1 MTTTQAPER
10 FDPALRNM
18 CVVVVLGAIMTV
30 IDTTIVTIAVHVLGR
45 ELDTSLSTIQWV
57 VTGYLLALSMTI
69 PVTGWAV
76 QRFGART
83 VWITS
88 LVLFIAGSALC
99 GAAWS
104 AGSLIAFRVLQGVGG
119 GLLMPA
125 GQTMLARQ
133 AGPRRLART
142 MAVVSIPAM
151 LAPALGPVLGGL
163 LLEHLSWRWMF
174 VINVPVCAAALLL
187 AARLLP
193 ADTGRQPDTELD
205 VRGLIM
211 LSPGLAALIYALAQA
226 SEGGAPGE
234 PRVLIGLVAGVVLL
248 AAFAGH
254 ALRRADRALVDLRL
268 FADRAFATSVV
279 VLFCYSVAMFGALIL
294 VPLYVQIVRGGDTFD
309 AGLLVAP
316 LGAGAAVTAV
326 LVGRITAR
334 FGSRKPSVAGILAV
348 LAGLLV
354 YTQVDAETAWL
365 LLAAATFVMGLGH
378 GVVTPLVMAGA
389 YRDLPKA
396 AIPGATVAATI
407 MVRVG
412 SALGAA
418 ILAVVLQILMRH
430 AVSVPTGAGGT
441 ALAPAFAHS
450 FWWAFGIAAIT
461 LLPALLIRDR

>member
-18 CVVVVLGAIMTV
+18 SVVVALGAIMTV
-30 IDTTIVTIAVHVLGR
+30 IDTTIVNVAVHVLGR
-45 ELDTSLSTIQWV
+45 DLDTSLSTIQWV
-57 VTGYLLALSMTI
+57 LTGYLLALSMTI

-88 LVLFIAGSALC
+88 LVLFIAGSVLC

-104 AGSLIAFRVLQGVGG
+104 AGSLIAFRALQGVGG

-133 AGPRRLART
+133 AGPRRMART

-174 VINVPVCAAALLL
+174 FINVPVCAAALLL
-187 AARLLP
+187 AIRLLP
-193 ADTGRQPDTELD
+193 ADTGRQPDTGLD
-205 VRGLIM
+205 VLGLIM
-211 LSPGLAALIYALAQA
+211 LSPGLAALVYALAQA

-234 PRVLIGLVAGVVLL
+234 PRVLVGLVAGVVLL

-268 FADRAFATSVV
+268 FADRAFATSVGA
-279 VLFCYSVAMFGALIL
+279 LFCYSVAMFGALIL
-294 VPLYVQIVRGGDTFD
+294 VPLYVQIVRGGDTLD

-316 LGAGAAVTAV
+316 LGAGAIVTAV
-326 LVGRITAR
+326 LVGRITGR
-334 FGSRKPSVAGILAV
+334 YGTRNPSVAGILAV
-348 LAGLLV
+348 LAGLLL
-354 YTQVDAETAWL
+354 YTQVDAETGWPVL
-365 LLAAATFVMGLGH
+365 VAAMFVMGLGH
-378 GVVTPLVMAGA
+378 GLVTPLVMAGA
-389 YRDLPKA
+389 YRDLPKV
-396 AIPGATVAATI
+396 AIPGATIAATI
-407 MVRVG
+407 MIRVG

-418 ILAVVLQILMRH
+418 ILAVVLQILIRH
-430 AVSVPTGAGGT
+430 AGSVPTTGA

-461 LLPALLIRDR
+461 LVPALLVRDR

>member
-18 CVVVVLGAIMTV
+18 SVVVALGAIMTV
-30 IDTTIVTIAVHVLGR
+30 IDTTIVNVAVHVLGR
-45 ELDTSLSTIQWV
+45 DLDTSLSTIQWV
-57 VTGYLLALSMTI
+57 LTGYLLALSMTI

-88 LVLFIAGSALC
+88 LVLFIAGSVLC

-104 AGSLIAFRVLQGVGG
+104 AGSLIAFRALQGVGG

-133 AGPRRLART
+133 AGPLRMART

-174 VINVPVCAAALLL
+174 FINVPVCAAALFL
-187 AARLLP
+187 AIRLLP
-193 ADTGRQPDTELD
+193 ADTGRQPDTGLD
-205 VRGLIM
+205 VLGLIM
-211 LSPGLAALIYALAQA
+211 LSPGLAALVYALAQA

-234 PRVLIGLVAGVVLL
+234 PRVLVGLVVGVVLL

-268 FADRAFATSVV
+268 FADRAFATSVGA
-279 VLFCYSVAMFGALIL
+279 LFCYSVAMFGALIL
-294 VPLYVQIVRGGDTFD
+294 VPLYVQIVRGGDTLD

-316 LGAGAAVTAV
+316 LGAGAIVTAV
-326 LVGRITAR
+326 LVGRITGR
-334 FGSRKPSVAGILAV
+334 YGTRNPSVAGILAV
-348 LAGLLV
+348 LAGLLL
-354 YTQVDAETAWL
+354 YTQVDAETGWPVL
-365 LLAAATFVMGLGH
+365 VAAMFVMGLGH
-378 GVVTPLVMAGA
+378 GLVTPLVMAGA
-389 YRDLPKA
+389 YRDLPKV
-396 AIPGATVAATI
+396 AIAGATIAATI
-407 MVRVG
+407 VIRVG

-418 ILAVVLQILMRH
+418 ILAVVLQILIRR
-430 AVSVPTGAGGT
+430 AGSVPTIGA

-461 LLPALLIRDR
+461 LVPALLVRDR

>member
-30 IDTTIVTIAVHVLGR
+30 IDTTIVNVAVHVLGR

-57 VTGYLLALSMTI
+57 LTGYLLALSMTI

-133 AGPRRLART
+133 AGPERLART

-187 AARLLP
+187 AVSPAAR
-193 ADTGRQPDTELD
+193 
-205 VRGLIM
+205 
-211 LSPGLAALIYALAQA
+211 
-226 SEGGAPGE
+226 
-234 PRVLIGLVAGVVLL
+234 
-248 AAFAGH
+248 
-254 ALRRADRALVDLRL
+254 
-268 FADRAFATSVV
+268 
-279 VLFCYSVAMFGALIL
+279 
-294 VPLYVQIVRGGDTFD
+294 
-309 AGLLVAP
+309 
-316 LGAGAAVTAV
+316 
-326 LVGRITAR
+326 
-334 FGSRKPSVAGILAV
+334 
-348 LAGLLV
+348 
-354 YTQVDAETAWL
+354 
-365 LLAAATFVMGLGH
+365 
-378 GVVTPLVMAGA
+378 
-389 YRDLPKA
+389 
-396 AIPGATVAATI
+396 
-407 MVRVG
+407 
-412 SALGAA
+412 
-418 ILAVVLQILMRH
+418 RH
-430 AVSVPTGAGGT
+430 RPPTGHRVWTYWG
-441 ALAPAFAHS
+441 
-450 FWWAFGIAAIT
+450 
-461 LLPALLIRDR
+461 

>member
-1 MTTTQAPER
+1 
-10 FDPALRNM
+10 
-18 CVVVVLGAIMTV
+18 
-30 IDTTIVTIAVHVLGR
+30 
-45 ELDTSLSTIQWV
+45 
-57 VTGYLLALSMTI
+57 
-69 PVTGWAV
+69 
-76 QRFGART
+76 
-83 VWITS
+83 
-88 LVLFIAGSALC
+88 
-99 GAAWS
+99 
-104 AGSLIAFRVLQGVGG
+104 
-119 GLLMPA
+119 
-125 GQTMLARQ
+125 
-133 AGPRRLART
+133 

-163 LLEHLSWRWMF
+163 LLEHLSWRWIF
-174 VINVPVCAAALLL
+174 AINVPVCAAALLL

-193 ADTGRQPDTELD
+193 AESGRQPDTELD
-205 VRGLIM
+205 VQGLIM

-254 ALRRADRALVDLRL
+254 ALRWADRALVDLRL
-268 FADRAFATSVV
+268 FADRAFATSVG
-279 VLFCYSVAMFGALIL
+279 VLFCYSIAMFGALIL

-365 LLAAATFVMGLGH
+365 LLAAATFAMGLGH

-430 AVSVPTGAGGT
+430 GVSVSAGAGGA